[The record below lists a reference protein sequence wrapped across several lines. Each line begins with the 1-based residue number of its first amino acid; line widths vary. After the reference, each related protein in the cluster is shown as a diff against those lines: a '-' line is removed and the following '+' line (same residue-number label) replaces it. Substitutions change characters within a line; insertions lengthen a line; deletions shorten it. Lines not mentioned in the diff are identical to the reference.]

1 MLKQT
6 ALHAEHVRLGAKL
19 VDFAGWDMPIQY
31 QSQLDEHHAVRRDA
45 GMFDVAH
52 MCAVDLHG
60 PRTREFLRRLLAN
73 DVARLTQPGKALYS
87 CMLRADGGILD
98 DLIVYALPAQAG
110 AISGADFQNRT
121 DEHGFRLVVN
131 AGTTDKDLVWI
142 RDQAVAFG
150 VEVRQRS
157 DLGILAVQGPQ
168 ARGRVLPHLPAALRA
183 PAESLVYFQAA
194 HEGDLFVA
202 RTGYTGEDGFELI
215 LPHAELVALW
225 RKLVADGV
233 KPCGLGARDTLRLEA
248 GMNLY
253 GQDMDE
259 TTQPLESGLGWT
271 VAWEPQDRP
280 LPKRDFIGRPA
291 IEPLRGASPRK
302 LVGLLLEGRGIM
314 RGHMKVRFADGAQG
328 ETTSG
333 GFSPTM
339 KQSIGFARV
348 ASDACGA
355 CEIEIRGQWVVAR
368 VVKPPFVRNG
378 KVLL

>member
-1 MLKQT
+1 MPKQT
-6 ALHAEHVRLGAKL
+6 ALHAEHVRLGARL

-31 QSQLDEHHAVRRDA
+31 ASQLDEHHAVRQAA

-60 PRTREFLRRLLAN
+60 ERVREFLRQLLAN
-73 DVARLTQPGKALYS
+73 DVAKLTQPGKALYS
-87 CMLRADGGILD
+87 CMLREDGGIID
-98 DLIVYALPAQAG
+98 DLICYFL
-110 AISGADFQNRT
+110 
-121 DEHGFRLVVN
+121 DERWFRLVVN
-131 AGTTDKDLVWI
+131 AGTTDKDLAWI
-142 RDQAVAFG
+142 RDHAAAFG
-150 VEVRQRS
+150 VDVRQRG
-157 DLGILAVQGPQ
+157 DLGILAVQGPL
-168 ARGRVLPHLPAALRA
+168 ARARVLAHLPPALRV

-194 HEGDLFVA
+194 HEGDVFVA

-225 RKLVADGV
+225 QRLLADGV

-259 TTQPLESGLGWT
+259 STHPLESGLGWT
-271 VAWEPQDRP
+271 VAWEPKDRA
-280 LPKRDFIGRPA
+280 FIGRAA
-291 IEPLRGASPRK
+291 IETLRGASPRK
-302 LVGLLLEGRGIM
+302 FVGLVLEGRGIM
-314 RGHMKVRFADGAQG
+314 RGHMKLRFADGSSG

-348 ASDACGA
+348 SGAATGA
-355 CEIEIRGQWVVAR
+355 CEVEIRGQWVAAR